1 MVSAIAAATMGF
13 NRILHGTAAVAARS
27 LPPGAALE
35 DDRSRSP
42 TTKPLNRH
50 RRVSEKGNRVLKEK
64 G

>member
-13 NRILHGTAAVAARS
+13 IRILHGSAAVAARS

-35 DDRSRSP
+35 DDRSRTP
-42 TTKPLNRH
+42 TKPLNRH
-50 RRVSEKGNRVLKEK
+50 RRVSEKGTRVLKEK